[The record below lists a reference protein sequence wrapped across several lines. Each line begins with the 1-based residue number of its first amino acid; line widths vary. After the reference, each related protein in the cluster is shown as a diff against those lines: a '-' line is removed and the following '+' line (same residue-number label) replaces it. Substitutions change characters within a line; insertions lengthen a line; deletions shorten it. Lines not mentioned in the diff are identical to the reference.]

1 MRTILYY
8 CQQTAV
14 PELSLFTVTV
24 IFTISFTN
32 PTHPQLISKRH
43 KGISFTTNGFQ
54 VFCQDWRG
62 GGRFEAAALS
72 HPYIYWEPGKT
83 LYGGIECKWFNEL
96 HSYPHNTTCT
106 QRYEYISYMNM
117 YKYFVYL
124 FICISF

>member
-1 MRTILYY
+1 MRTILNY

-14 PELSLFTVTV
+14 PELSLFTSQPMVSRYFV
-24 IFTISFTN
+24 KIE
-32 PTHPQLISKRH
+32 
-43 KGISFTTNGFQ
+43 G
-54 VFCQDWRG
+54 G

-106 QRYEYISYMNM
+106 QRYAYISYMNM
-117 YKYFVYL
+117 YV
-124 FICISF
+124 